1 MVVKMAWR
9 NLWRNRRRTFLTLS
23 SIAFAVLIAVVMRGF
38 QLGSYDVMIGGTLKS
53 TSGFVQIQ
61 HKDFWDDKTI
71 DNIIDFTPELAQTI
85 ESVPEVIDYF
95 ERFQNFA
102 LASNGQFTKGVPVF
116 GILPEKEKRATAI
129 HEKLIQGDYLSKGD
143 HSVLISKELARYLV
157 AEVNDSIVLFGQGY
171 HGVTAVGKYRVKGI
185 FDYSTS
191 QIGNSVVYLNLV
203 DAQELY
209 GAFGMVTSISLNLE
223 NRDLADRVQ
232 GQLQTQFEGSELT
245 AMHWKDLNES
255 LLQNI
260 ELDNVSGQIMIGV
273 LYLVIGF
280 GIFGTLLMMA
290 AERKREFSVM
300 NSIGMRRSKIIR
312 LVIVE
317 TLFLALLAVVVGMI
331 LSLPINAYFYFNPI
345 YFEGEVAEMYA
356 EYNIE
361 PVMKMSLGPGY
372 IYTQA
377 IIVFLMSTVSMLGP
391 LKLIKNMNVV
401 NALRGR

>member
-9 NLWRNRRRTFLTLS
+9 NLWRNRRRTVLTLS

-61 HKDFWDDKTI
+61 HKDFWDDKSI
-71 DNIIDFTPELAQTI
+71 DHIIDYSPELVQSI
-85 ESVPEVIDYF
+85 ENVPEVTDYF

-102 LASNGQFTKGVPVF
+102 LASSGQFTKGIPVF
-116 GILPEKEKRATAI
+116 GILPEKERRATAI
-129 HEKLIQGDYLSKGD
+129 HEKIIEGEYLVQDD
-143 HSVLISKELARYLV
+143 HSVIISKELARYLV
-157 AEVNDSIVLFGQGY
+157 VQVNDSIVLFGQGY
-171 HGVTAVGKYRVKGI
+171 QGVTAVGKYRVKGI

-191 QIGNSVVYLNLV
+191 QIGNSVVYLNLA
-203 DAQELY
+203 DAQDLY
-209 GAFGMVTSISLNLE
+209 GAYGKVTSVSLNLK
-223 NRDLADRVQ
+223 NRELADKVQ
-232 GQLQTQFEGSELT
+232 PQLKTLFEGTDLT
-245 AMHWKDLNES
+245 AMHWKELNES
-255 LLQNI
+255 LLQTI

-300 NSIGMRRSKIIR
+300 NSIGMGRSKIMR
-312 LVIVE
+312 LVVVE
-317 TLFLALLAVVVGMI
+317 TMLLAFLAVVLGMI

-356 EYNIE
+356 DYNIE

-372 IYTQA
+372 IFTQA
-377 IIVFLMSTVSMLGP
+377 IIVFLMSAFSMLGP
-391 LKLIKNMNVV
+391 LKLIRNMNVV